1 MAIYFARESIRE
13 PSGEEFIG
21 RRSYESYE
29 TYGPC
34 VDCCPAAF
42 TLMPMKQRVLLGMS
56 GGVDSSV
63 AGYLL
68 REQGYEVVG
77 VTMKVWPQDCISRAE
92 DKCCGPQA
100 VADARGVAHALG
112 IPHYVV
118 DEADQFERLVIDYFA
133 SEYQAGR
140 TPNPC
145 VMCNEKLKFGNLWS
159 KARALGCDYIATGH
173 YAIIDHV
180 VAACGDRGR
189 VDSRTASGATG
200 VIDPG
205 YSYAVLR
212 KSVDRRKDQ
221 SYFLFSLHQPQLRR
235 ALTPLGR
242 MMKPQIREIARSLG
256 LKVADKIDS
265 QEICFVPGNDYKAFL
280 RSRLGENE
288 FHRGEIY
295 DVDGNFVGEHDG
307 IELFTIG
314 QRKGLPGG
322 SLRPRYVVDLDP
334 ETNRVIVGDADDL
347 VADEFEID
355 RVNWHPVVAM
365 TKADSASPLDEG
377 EGTEVRGIPSQNRES
392 REPSP
397 YPLPWEGRGEETPR
411 GQDRGFSFEATVKI
425 RYNHPGTPAT
435 IVLSEDNRARICLH
449 EPQRAVT
456 PGQAAV
462 IYKDD
467 VVLGGGWICR
477 REAPVL
483 A

>member
-1 MAIYFARESIRE
+1 MK
-13 PSGEEFIG
+13 
-21 RRSYESYE
+21 
-29 TYGPC
+29 
-34 VDCCPAAF
+34 
-42 TLMPMKQRVLLGMS
+42 KQRVLLGMS

-68 REQGYEVVG
+68 RERGYDVVG

-100 VADARGVAHALG
+100 VADARSVAHSLG

-118 DEADQFERLVIDYFA
+118 DEADQFERVVIDYFA

-159 KARALGCDYIATGH
+159 KAAALGCDYIATGH
-173 YAIIDHV
+173 YAIIEHS
-180 VAACGDRGR
+180 GDR
-189 VDSRTASGATG
+189 
-200 VIDPG
+200 
-205 YSYAVLR
+205 AVLR
-212 KSVDRRKDQ
+212 KGLDARKDQ
-221 SYFLFSLHQPQLRR
+221 SYFLFSLRQPQLRR

-242 MMKPQIREIARSLG
+242 MTKPQIREIAHSLG

-280 RSRLGENE
+280 RSHLGENE

-295 DVDGNFVGEHDG
+295 DVNGNFVAEHGG

-334 ETNRVIVGDADDL
+334 ATNRVIVGDADDL
-347 VADEFEID
+347 TCEEFDID
-355 RVNWHPVVAM
+355 RVNWHPVAGVTDPDDSPVA
-365 TKADSASPLDEG
+365 AG
-377 EGTEVRGIPSQNRES
+377 V
-392 REPSP
+392 
-397 YPLPWEGRGEETPR
+397 
-411 GQDRGFSFEATVKI
+411 DRGSFEASVKI
-425 RYNHPGTPAT
+425 RYSHPGTVAT
-435 IVLSEDNRARICLH
+435 VLPLENDRAHVRLQD
-449 EPQRAVT
+449 PQRAVT

-462 IYKDD
+462 IYDGD

-477 REAPVL
+477 RECHPE
-483 A
+483 

>member
-1 MAIYFARESIRE
+1 M
-13 PSGEEFIG
+13 
-21 RRSYESYE
+21 
-29 TYGPC
+29 TW
-34 VDCCPAAF
+34 
-42 TLMPMKQRVLLGMS
+42 TKQRVLLGMS

-63 AGYLL
+63 AAYLL
-68 REQGYEVVG
+68 RQQGYEVIG

-100 VADARGVAHALG
+100 VADARSVAHALG
-112 IPHYVV
+112 IPHYVI
-118 DEADQFERLVIDYFA
+118 DEADEFERLVIDYFS

-159 KARALGCDYIATGH
+159 KAAALGCDHIATGH
-173 YAIIDHV
+173 YAIIEHQT
-180 VAACGDRGR
+180 DR
-189 VDSRTASGATG
+189 A
-200 VIDPG
+200 I
-205 YSYAVLR
+205 LR
-212 KSVDRRKDQ
+212 KGIDARKDQ
-221 SYFLFSLHQPQLRR
+221 SYFLFSLRQPQLRR

-242 MMKPQIREIARSLG
+242 MTKPQIREIARSLG

-280 RSRLGENE
+280 RSHLGEQQ

-295 DVDGNFVGEHDG
+295 DVAGNFVAEHNG

-322 SLRPRYVVDLDP
+322 SPRPRYVVDLDP

-347 VADEFEID
+347 IVKEFEID
-355 RVNWHPVVAM
+355 RVNWI
-365 TKADSASPLDEG
+365 ASDY
-377 EGTEVRGIPSQNRES
+377 PSDDVEI
-392 REPSP
+392 
-397 YPLPWEGRGEETPR
+397 
-411 GQDRGFSFEATVKI
+411 TVKI
-425 RYNHPGTPAT
+425 RYNHPGTGAT
-435 IVLSEDNRARICLH
+435 LTSLKNNHAGIRLH

-462 IYKDD
+462 MYDGD
-467 VVLGGGWICR
+467 MVLGGGWICR

>member
-1 MAIYFARESIRE
+1 
-13 PSGEEFIG
+13 
-21 RRSYESYE
+21 
-29 TYGPC
+29 
-34 VDCCPAAF
+34 
-42 TLMPMKQRVLLGMS
+42 MS

-68 REQGYEVVG
+68 RKQGYDVVG

-100 VADARGVAHALG
+100 VADARSVAHALG

-145 VMCNEKLKFGNLWS
+145 VMCNEKVKFGNLWS
-159 KARALGCDYIATGH
+159 KAKALACDYIATGH
-173 YAIIDHV
+173 YAIIDHGV
-180 VAACGDRGR
+180 GTPSSRCGD
-189 VDSRTASGATG
+189 GAAAAN
-200 VIDPG
+200 
-205 YSYAVLR
+205 AVLR
-212 KSVDRRKDQ
+212 KSLDRRKDQ
-221 SYFLFSLHQPQLRR
+221 SYFLFSLHQVQLRR

-242 MMKPQIREIARSLG
+242 MTKSQIREIARSLG

-265 QEICFVPGNDYKAFL
+265 QEICFVPGNDYKSFL
-280 RSRLGENE
+280 RAHLGDSG

-307 IELFTIG
+307 VELFTIG

-322 SLRPRYVVDLDP
+322 SLRPRYVVDLDA
-334 ETNRVIVGDADDL
+334 ETNRVIVGDAEDL
-347 VADEFEID
+347 IADEFEID
-355 RVNWHPVVAM
+355 RVNWHPVAGIGLSAVASA
-365 TKADSASPLDEG
+365 KADDPGS
-377 EGTEVRGIPSQNRES
+377 
-392 REPSP
+392 
-397 YPLPWEGRGEETPR
+397 
-411 GQDRGFSFEATVKI
+411 SFEATVKI
-425 RYNHPGTPAT
+425 RHSHSGTPAT
-435 IVLSEDNRARICLH
+435 VALLENDRALIRLH

-462 IYKDD
+462 IYNDD

-477 REAPVL
+477 RAARVP